1 MFLQSLRLC
10 NCDVSRQILCFLLCF
25 KKVINVC
32 YSFIAKETHLVKR
45 GESGTYWLDYMYDSF
60 LLYPLSF
67 KTSFSVHNFKN
78 MPSVLLVLS
87 FVWFFLKFD
96 LLLCT
101 TTHPV
106 QISDSIRKIFSTMT
120 IWVSLFLTKARLTEK
135 EKGCIIIWLFSIFK
149 FNFLKFFDYIS
160 SFNTEKSVFFCKN
173 GFSSQILK
181 FAHCEEIFTGL
192 NCRNFWLC
200 FILARFRNCFLKLTA
215 VFL

>member
-1 MFLQSLRLC
+1 ML
-10 NCDVSRQILCFLLCF
+10 
-25 KKVINVC
+25 
-32 YSFIAKETHLVKR
+32 FIYRKGNPPGQKR
-45 GESGTYWLDYMYDSF
+45 RKWNIWLDYMYDSF

-67 KTSFSVHNFKN
+67 KTTFSVHNFKN

-160 SFNTEKSVFFCKN
+160 SFNTEKSVFFLQKWFLFADSEIRSLRRNLYRPKLPKLLIMFHTCSLSEL
-173 GFSSQILK
+173 FPETDSCISLSSLSSDY
-181 FAHCEEIFTGL
+181 
-192 NCRNFWLC
+192 FWLK
-200 FILARFRNCFLKLTA
+200 I
-215 VFL
+215 